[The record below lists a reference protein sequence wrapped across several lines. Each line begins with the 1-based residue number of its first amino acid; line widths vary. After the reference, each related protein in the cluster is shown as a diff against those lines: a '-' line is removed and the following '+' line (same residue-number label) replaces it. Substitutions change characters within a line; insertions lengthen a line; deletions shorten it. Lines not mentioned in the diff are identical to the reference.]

1 MSRTPIRRRKHRAR
15 SGAEGLDEVPMSGFA
30 ASDLTVVIPTRERWP
45 ILRRT
50 LDALRDQ
57 TVSGF
62 DIVVVVDGTDQSPPP
77 MPDAAVI
84 VKEHGGPGAARNA
97 GVARTGRPLIL
108 FLGDDMVPEPS
119 LIEHH
124 LALHSREPAPEVA
137 VLGHVDWHPDV
148 ADDRILRWFD
158 WSSSQFD
165 YRTIEGREAG
175 WGRFY
180 SSNVSL
186 KREFFSAVGGFD
198 EDFVFYY
205 EDLDCGRRLHE
216 RGLRLL
222 YEPNAR
228 ALHLHHYTMA
238 AVLGRFEGIAR
249 GEHVMTHK
257 HPWFTPFF
265 GERVKGA
272 RSRPRASSL
281 WPRIVDAVPEGNR
294 FRRLAERRANDW
306 YYQQIAPR
314 FEGAW
319 HGARDLE
326 ELKAFLGASFD
337 EGLLRGHS
345 AAVDREE
352 HDAPDEETFYRTSR
366 MYLYDLTVFAMSGT
380 KEPYLADLARVVPQG
395 SRLIDWGCGIGSDGL
410 RLIERGYRVA
420 FADFDNPSVA
430 YLRWR
435 LARRGVEADVYDVE
449 HPDRIPRHFD
459 AAYSFDVIEHVDD
472 PFAFLAE
479 LERHAHVV
487 AVNLLEPVKGDT
499 HLHKPL
505 PIPELLDYARSRGI
519 IRYRRYHGRSHLVI
533 YRSRSGSV
541 LQRLMSR
548 AELAGGRLIAA
559 VRTRPDN

>member
-1 MSRTPIRRRKHRAR
+1 MT
-15 SGAEGLDEVPMSGFA
+15 GYA
-30 ASDLTVVIPTRERWP
+30 ATDLTVVIPTRERWS
-45 ILRRT
+45 ILQRT
-50 LDALRDQ
+50 LGALRDQ

-62 DIVVVVDGTDQSPPP
+62 DVIVVVDGTDQTPPQLLA
-77 MPDAAVI
+77 DTVI

-97 GVARTGRPLIL
+97 GVSRSGRPLIL
-108 FLGDDMVPEPS
+108 FLGDDMIPEPQ
-119 LIEHH
+119 LVERH
-124 LALHSREPAPEVA
+124 LALHSREPASEVA
-137 VLGHVDWHPDV
+137 VLGRVDWHPDV

-165 YRTIEGREAG
+165 YRTIEGEDAG

-186 KREFFSAVGGFD
+186 KRSFFTAAGGFD

-222 YEPNAR
+222 YEPNAH
-228 ALHLHHYTMA
+228 ALHLHRYTME

-249 GEHVMTHK
+249 GEHMMTRK

-265 GERVKGA
+265 GERVKRA
-272 RSRPRASSL
+272 RSRPRVSAV
-281 WPRIVDAVPEGNR
+281 WPRIVDLVPEGSR
-294 FRRLAERRANDW
+294 FRRVAERRANDW
-306 YYQQIAPR
+306 YYQRIAPR
-314 FEGAW
+314 FDAGW
-319 HGARDLE
+319 QGARDLE
-326 ELKAFLGASFD
+326 ELKAYLGPSFD
-337 EGLLRGHS
+337 AGLLRGHA

-352 HDAPDEETFYRTSR
+352 HEAPDEETFYRTSK

-380 KEPYLADLARVVPQG
+380 KEPYLADLARVVPRG

-410 RLIERGYRVA
+410 RLIERGYSVA
-420 FADFDNPSVA
+420 FTDFDNPSVE

-435 LARRGVEADVYDVE
+435 LKHRGLGSAVYDVE
-449 HPDRIPRHFD
+449 EPDRIPRDFD
-459 AAYSFDVIEHVDD
+459 AAYCFDVIEHVDD

-479 LERHAHVV
+479 LERHAGIV
-487 AVNLLEPVKGDT
+487 AVNFLEPVPGDT

-505 PIPELLDYARSRGI
+505 PISDLLEYAASRGI

-533 YRSRSGSV
+533 YGSRPGSSV
-541 LQRLMSR
+541 QRLKGRVEVAS
-548 AELAGGRLIAA
+548 GRLIAA
-559 VRTRPDN
+559 ARRPSG